1 MESKSNSWIIPL
13 ILEILGIVLIL
24 VWFSYIF
31 YVYIPTSPVLPE
43 GWTNTW
49 INVIMYYVPAIVA
62 FLLVIIGGAF
72 SPVFSLIGLAM
83 FGAGYLVISMT
94 SMYEGVDVMPY
105 KHIFYGGGVLL
116 ILIGAVIS
124 IIIQGHKESVDM
136 KRKDQEAA
144 IKTANKEA
152 ENNKKVEDYR
162 RTRHIS
168 GNVDVEAYGDVH
180 EIQSVINKYDVD
192 LIVCRSNGAVIKRGR
207 NVQGLMRL
215 AMEESTAVVNGK
227 ILTVSVKFDIL
238 DTYVAEFFKGELMH

>member
-31 YVYIPTSPVLPE
+31 YVYVPSSPVLPE
-43 GWTNTW
+43 GWTSTS
-49 INVIMYYVPAIVA
+49 INMIMFYVPAIVA

-72 SPVFSLIGLAM
+72 SPIFSLIGLVM
-83 FGAGYLVISMT
+83 FGVGYFVVIISAV
-94 SMYEGVDVMPY
+94 YEGVDVMPY
-105 KHIFYGGGVLL
+105 KHVFYGGGVLL

-144 IKTANKEA
+144 IKTANQEA

-168 GNVDVEAYGDVH
+168 GNIDVEAYGDVH
-180 EIQSVINKYDVD
+180 EIQSVVNKYDVD
-192 LIVCRSNGAVIKRGR
+192 LIVCRSNGTVLKRGR
-207 NVQGLMRL
+207 NVQALMRL

-227 ILTVSVKFDIL
+227 ILTVSIRFDIL